1 MKKNKVF
8 SGLRTKANKMEGFAL
23 ISLCLVEVLNT
34 IILVQALKSDSL
46 NLKKDQFKSIN
57 VKVLE
62 QSLLMH

>member
-1 MKKNKVF
+1 
-8 SGLRTKANKMEGFAL
+8 MEGFAL